1 MKRRKLNDLEKEK
14 EKLEDELHKK
24 RAELKIIVI
33 NECLS
38 KFKDKIVQDAD
49 VIFTTLN
56 SAVCSV
62 MEENL
67 ANPRWVFCSFLLAF
81 AYVKSLLIFLLSFSL
96 FTLSPLSPTPEL
108 DSSNIT
114 SYK

>member
-1 MKRRKLNDLEKEK
+1 MSAKLSLMVFLSTFQKANKIDAIKMKRRKLNDLEKEK

-67 ANPRWVFCSFLLAF
+67 ANPR
-81 AYVKSLLIFLLSFSL
+81 
-96 FTLSPLSPTPEL
+96 
-108 DSSNIT
+108 
-114 SYK
+114 